1 MTVEMERKSA
11 YVSLR
16 SPNLRNSRIM
26 PAVVERNLAADIVGP
41 HVVIWHRLTPR
52 LSRFY
57 HTV

>member
-1 MTVEMERKSA
+1 MARKSA

-57 HTV
+57 RMV